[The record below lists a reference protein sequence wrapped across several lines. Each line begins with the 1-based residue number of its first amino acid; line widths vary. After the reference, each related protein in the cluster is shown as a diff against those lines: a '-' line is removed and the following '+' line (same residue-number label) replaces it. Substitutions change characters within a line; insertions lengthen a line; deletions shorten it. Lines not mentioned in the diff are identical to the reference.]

1 MLILYLEKHRCYLR
15 RKKTFVK
22 CFESIRVYFPHNVTM
37 FPGSSSTTRKSN
49 LQTFLQPLCLCLL
62 NSGIYIYR
70 YIYIYCQ
77 PTRIGLQGEFV
88 SEIPRLEFLQKSNSC
103 SKSRP
108 YCISQR
114 GALPTSKNMVNSSSI
129 LMNNQI
135 LLEPYT
141 KPPFPPFTLTHLP
154 PPDTGFISG
163 SPRLSA
169 RK

>member
-1 MLILYLEKHRCYLR
+1 MVQLLRLCAPSEGGLGLIPGEETRFHMPQLRSSADKYIGGKKEK
-15 RKKTFVK
+15 
-22 CFESIRVYFPHNVTM
+22 
-37 FPGSSSTTRKSN
+37 
-49 LQTFLQPLCLCLL
+49 
-62 NSGIYIYR
+62 IYIYIYICV
-70 YIYIYCQ
+70 YIYIYIYIHTYCQ

-129 LMNNQI
+129 LMNNQM

-169 RK
+169 WK

>member
-1 MLILYLEKHRCYLR
+1 MLRLCAPSEGGLGLIPGEETRFHMPQLR
-15 RKKTFVK
+15 SSADKYIGGKKK
-22 CFESIRVYFPHNVTM
+22 KY
-37 FPGSSSTTRKSN
+37 
-49 LQTFLQPLCLCLL
+49 
-62 NSGIYIYR
+62 IYIYI

-77 PTRIGLQGEFV
+77 PTRIGLKGEFV